1 MAMLTIRNIDASV
14 ITQLRIRA
22 AEHGWSMEEEV
33 RHILKQALNASTA
46 KKGLGSRIHETVMA
60 ISGPINLDL
69 PPRSMPRAAP
79 DFSGDDCSRGII

>member
-1 MAMLTIRNIDASV
+1 MAMLTIRNIDDSV
-14 ITQLRIRA
+14 KTQLRIRA

-33 RHILKQALNASTA
+33 RRILKQALSASTV

-60 ISGPINLDL
+60 ISGPINLYL

-79 DFSGDDCSRGII
+79 DFSSDHS